1 MKYIDKLNT
10 TNARQGVKK
19 TQKFID
25 DCWQD
30 GSYKDLT
37 YEQYKNDSGFT
48 DILVK
53 DQVDN
58 RSEKAFCCYCMRT
71 LIVNNSSVDHPENVT
86 LEHIIPHHISQSD
99 WNKDCHK
106 YQAYGNLDANRVNV
120 CIGGVL
126 SNIATQI
133 KSLPHPHFISYHNL
147 VVSCDGKIL
156 EGNEIVSS
164 HCCNNMRGNRY
175 VEPLYLKSDVG
186 SLIKYDSK
194 GCLDFDDDIINLEWF
209 DNSHLNLSA
218 PGLNKI
224 RRLWY
229 LISRTQYTPADVCSA
244 ETDEELKRK
253 ILDDAIKGKTSLWSS
268 FYDIKNVWNLFSEY
282 SWFYGYYRAH
292 YPLTNTSA

>member
-37 YEQYKNDSGFT
+37 FEQYKNDSGFT

-58 RSEKAFCCYCMRT
+58 RSERAFCCYCMRA
-71 LIVNNSSVDHPENVT
+71 LAVNGDSVNHPKNVT
-86 LEHIIPHHISQSD
+86 LEHIIPHHISEKE
-99 WNKDCHK
+99 WNDNNNEIQRK
-106 YQAYGNLDANRVNV
+106 YQKYTNLDSRYVDVCFGGNLPNPK
-120 CIGGVL
+120 
-126 SNIATQI
+126 TQI
-133 KSLPHPHFISYHNL
+133 TSEPHPHFISYHNL

-209 DNSHLNLSA
+209 DNRTPLKIHLFREKGFS
-218 PGLNKI
+218 
-224 RRLWY
+224 
-229 LISRTQYTPADVCSA
+229 ISFTT
-244 ETDEELKRK
+244 
-253 ILDDAIKGKTSLWSS
+253 
-268 FYDIKNVWNLFSEY
+268 
-282 SWFYGYYRAH
+282 
-292 YPLTNTSA
+292 

>member
-25 DCWQD
+25 DCWQ
-30 GSYKDLT
+30 GGPYKELT
-37 YEQYKNDSGFT
+37 YDQYKKDPGFV

-53 DQVDN
+53 DQVDGLSK
-58 RSEKAFCCYCMRT
+58 RSFCCYCMRT
-71 LIVNNSSVDHPENVT
+71 LIVNNGSVDHPENVT

-99 WNKDCHK
+99 WNKDRHK
-106 YQAYGNLDANRVNV
+106 YQAYGNLDANHVNV

-126 SNIATQI
+126 SNTATQI
-133 KSLPHPHFISYHNL
+133 KSLPHPHFISNYNL

-156 EGNEIVSS
+156 EGKGVVPS

-175 VEPLYLKSDVG
+175 VEPLYLKSDVE
-186 SLIKYDSK
+186 SLIKYDFK
-194 GCLDFDDDIINLEWF
+194 GCLDFDDDVIDSEWF
-209 DNSHLNLSA
+209 DSSHLNLSA

-229 LISRTQYTPADVCSA
+229 LVSRTNYTPADVCSA
-244 ETDEELKRK
+244 ETDEMLKK
-253 ILDDAIKGKTSLWSS
+253 NILDAAITGETSLWSN
-268 FYDIKNVWNLFSEY
+268 FYNIKNVWNLFSEY
-282 SWFYGYYRAH
+282 SWFYNYYRTR
-292 YPLTNTSA
+292 YPLTNTPA